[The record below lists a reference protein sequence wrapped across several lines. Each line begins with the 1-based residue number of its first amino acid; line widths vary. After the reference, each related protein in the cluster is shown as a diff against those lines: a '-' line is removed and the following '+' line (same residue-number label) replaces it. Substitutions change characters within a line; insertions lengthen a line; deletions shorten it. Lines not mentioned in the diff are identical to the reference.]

1 MGKLKFLEEHKEKL
15 YVGFRVVVGLL
26 FFMHGWGKF
35 TGEQAPTGMFLVAGI
50 MELAIGA
57 GLVLGMFTRL
67 AAVGGAVTMLVAF
80 FKVHVMGSGT
90 LNPLVNKGELALI
103 FFLAFLV
110 VMAWGNGKLSL
121 ERKLLGKEM
130 F

>member
-1 MGKLKFLEEHKEKL
+1 MGKLKLFEEHKEKL
-15 YVGFRVVVGLL
+15 YVVFRVLVGLL

-35 TGEQAPTGMFLVAGI
+35 TGEQLPAGLFLVAGI
-50 MELAIGA
+50 VELAVGA
-57 GLVLGMFTRL
+57 GLFLGMFTRL
-67 AAVGGAVTMLVAF
+67 AAVGGAIQMLVAF
-80 FKVHVMGSGT
+80 FKVHVAGSGT
-90 LNPLVNKGELALI
+90 LNPLSNGGELALL

-110 VMAWGNGKLSL
+110 VMVLGNGKLSL